1 MRDLPH
7 AARQNAGMLPTSAG
21 PRDPLA
27 VEPVP
32 YGRTARRLD
41 WLLLPPALRRLVE
54 SQFGTTVVD
63 AESSEAGFT
72 PGLASVLTGADGRQ
86 IFLKAASRKAQR
98 PFAQAYADEI
108 RTLRRLPE
116 GLPVPRLLW
125 THEDDLWV
133 VLALE
138 HADGDG
144 PARPWERDQL
154 DECLDTLE
162 VLAGTLTPPPMT
174 LRPFGED
181 FADLVDSWDHVRR
194 TAPQWPH
201 LEEAAALA
209 ARVGTATLGS
219 TVVHAD
225 ALSDSFRITRD
236 GRAVLGEWNAPV
248 VGAAWIDTVCLLMT
262 VSGDGLDADALLAE
276 RPLTAPVDP
285 DDVDTVLALFCGY
298 FLERRDQPRQHSSPY
313 LRRHQDWCAEASW
326 AWLAR
331 RRGWT

>member
-1 MRDLPH
+1 M
-7 AARQNAGMLPTSAG
+7 
-21 PRDPLA
+21 
-27 VEPVP
+27 
-32 YGRTARRLD
+32 
-41 WLLLPPALRRLVE
+41 
-54 SQFGTTVVD
+54 
-63 AESSEAGFT
+63 
-72 PGLASVLTGADGRQ
+72 
-86 IFLKAASRKAQR
+86 
-98 PFAQAYADEI
+98 
-108 RTLRRLPE
+108 
-116 GLPVPRLLW
+116 
-125 THEDDLWV
+125 
-133 VLALE
+133 
-138 HADGDG
+138 
-144 PARPWERDQL
+144 
-154 DECLDTLE
+154 
-162 VLAGTLTPPPMT
+162 
-174 LRPFGED
+174 
-181 FADLVDSWDHVRR
+181 R

-313 LRRHQDWCAEASW
+313 LRRAPG
-326 AWLAR
+326 LV
-331 RRGWT
+331 RRGELGLAGPPARLDLTSPYRAGFGRRTGPLVT